1 MSILGLILSMACAV
15 YTLRLAGFLLAE
27 REIPPTWEHALGFV
41 PVATLTALVVA
52 SLAGHSDE
60 GSIRLVAVA
69 GAGLIARRTGRV
81 WVCILVGMALYWL
94 LRLAWTSVRSGE
106 G

>member
-1 MSILGLILSMACAV
+1 MPLLTS
-15 YTLRLAGFLLAE
+15 RLAE
-27 REIPPTWEHALGFV
+27 RRRPHQGLTRIGPTIRMG
-41 PVATLTALVVA
+41 VVA
-52 SLAGHSDE
+52 SLAGRSDE
-60 GSIRLVAVA
+60 GSIRLVAVV

-94 LRLAWTSVRSGE
+94 LRLAWMSVRSGE

>member
-1 MSILGLILSMACAV
+1 MSTLGLILGMAVAI

-27 REIPPTWEHALGFV
+27 RGLPPTWERALGFV

-52 SLAGHSDE
+52 SLAGRADE
-60 GSIRLVAVA
+60 GPMGLVAVA
-69 GAGLIARRTGRV
+69 GAAFVAWRTGRA

-94 LRLAWTSVRSGE
+94 LRLAWAGVGSGE